1 MEILRRMKV
10 VIVDDSAA
18 DRKLCRFLLEEAHGS
33 NLALWEEDVADKGL
47 ETCRAVSPDCVLLDY
62 MLPDMTGL
70 EFLTRLRADEL
81 ADSPVAA
88 VVMLT
93 GLASE
98 QVAVDAMKA
107 GAQDYLVK
115 DRITAEGLSSAIE
128 KATHKVALLR
138 ALKRERDQLARSL
151 AEKEILLK
159 EVHHRVKNNLQV
171 IASLLRLQAKSSG
184 NEVVFRALQESQG
197 RIESMA
203 LIHEQLYAR
212 ENLGE
217 VDLAEH
223 AAIVS
228 ASLFSSYG
236 VDPGQISRRV
246 LMEPTPVG
254 VDRAIPAGLI
264 LNELISNAL
273 KYGFPDGRQ
282 GSIWIEGGR
291 QDGLVTLT
299 VRDDGIGVPEET
311 ELRRP
316 KSFGLEIVEVLTR
329 QLKGKFEFDR
339 SHGTAF
345 RIVFPESAA
354 DRPGPSLN
362 VTNAAA
368 AAKVGR
374 VDL

>member
-1 MEILRRMKV
+1 MKV
-10 VIVDDSAA
+10 VMVDDSAA
-18 DRKLCRFLLEEAHGS
+18 DRKLCRILLEEAHGS
-33 NLALWEEDVADKGL
+33 NLEFLEEGVAAKGL

-62 MLPDMTGL
+62 KLPDMTGL

-81 ADSPVAA
+81 GDSPVAA

-93 GLASE
+93 GVASE
-98 QVAVDAMKA
+98 QIAVEAMKA

-138 ALKRERDQLARSL
+138 ALKSERNQLAHSL
-151 AEKEILLK
+151 AEKEVLLK

-171 IASLLRLQAKSSG
+171 IASLLRLQAKSSA
-184 NEVVFRALQESQG
+184 NEVVSRALQESQG

-203 LIHEQLYAR
+203 LIHEQLYATD
-212 ENLGE
+212 NLGE
-217 VDLAEH
+217 VDLAKH
-223 AAIVS
+223 AAIVC
-228 ASLFSSYG
+228 ANLFSSYG
-236 VDPGQISRRV
+236 VDPQQISRRV

-273 KYGFPDGRQ
+273 KYGFPDGRR
-282 GSIWIEGGR
+282 GLISIEGGR
-291 QDGLVTLT
+291 HDGLVTLA
-299 VRDDGIGVPEET
+299 VRDDGVGVPEGI

-316 KSFGLEIVEVLTR
+316 KSLGLEIVEVLTR

-339 SHGTAF
+339 SQGTTF

-354 DRPGPSLN
+354 DGPGSSLN
-362 VTNAAA
+362 AAHAAA
-368 AAKVGR
+368 PGR
-374 VDL
+374 SP